1 MFKRILFIALF
12 VCNYTVIFANT
23 PQLAKET
30 AIETWWYY
38 KAHLNNPKWKQ
49 SDFMVRTA
57 DGRWAGKITSLDKI
71 TYKACIIGEK
81 KGTYTT
87 DCITFDSSLIT
98 DWAFN
103 DAGIIRGAFN
113 LRIKSVKKEDKAILK
128 YTESA
133 LIIDRTVGD
142 DFIALSRWKGKA
154 SDLDSMSYYF
164 FDSRYKGGIDQFYK
178 YLQKSI
184 VYPAF
189 ARKIGMEGYCYI
201 SFGIEKNGKVSDP
214 VVVQS
219 IGGGCKEV
227 TYKII
232 NGITELCEDEYAQ
245 TVRFTLPVKYM
256 LK

>member
-1 MFKRILFIALF
+1 MFKRILFMALLA
-12 VCNYTVIFANT
+12 CNYTVIFANT
-23 PQLAKET
+23 PQLAAET
-30 AIETWWYY
+30 AIETWWYF

-49 SDFMVRTA
+49 SEFMVRTA
-57 DGRWAGKITSLDKI
+57 DGRWVGKITSDDKV
-71 TYKACIIGEK
+71 TYKGCVIGAK
-81 KGTYTT
+81 KGEYMT
-87 DCITFDSSLIT
+87 DCITFDSSQIT

-103 DAGIIRGAFN
+103 DAGVTRGAFN
-113 LRIKSVKKEDKAILK
+113 LRIKGVKKSDKVILS
-128 YTESA
+128 YMESS
-133 LIIDRTVGD
+133 LVMNRTVGD

-178 YLQKSI
+178 YLQKAI
-184 VYPAF
+184 VYPSF

-201 SFGIEKNGKVSDP
+201 SFGVEKSGKVSDP

-227 TYKII
+227 SYKVIRDI
-232 NGITELCEDEYAQ
+232 PELCEDEYAQ
-245 TVRFTLPVKYM
+245 TIRFTLPIKYM